1 MNKKIAWRSGI
12 LDEISLVYDKAEEN
26 EAIGKKLESL
36 EEQALLEAETVTA
49 LFTEFGRSGKNFA
62 NLSPSEKEMIIA
74 SFGGQGLSELKIDI
88 ASATISVTFASIIPL
103 VQACTI
109 FNLLN
114 RLEKLDGGFNV
125 LVSEKTTL
133 LLRLPLGGKEG
144 MFQWEFL
151 IMQLYPWLSIKEE
164 STNEIAKKKTSS
176 PSSGGTASS
185 TVAPGTETNH
195 RTTGSQKGILP
206 EELYQRMSGKL
217 AFTKALDKAKNEIE
231 TVIRNRI
238 VSLEVEGEPLTV
250 EKWRQFPEKTQLTLI
265 LAVANRG
272 VKVRS
277 TIYVDLCDEIPYCNA
292 LALLAAAESGQIEK
306 QLIDVGG
313 SKDAK
318 SFVEALTLLHSCCDR
333 WEYTITNPAY
343 AKIASGNPPIA
354 SEDMQSVKKSTEP
367 AKLEKKS
374 LWKRLFGK

>member
-49 LFTEFGRSGKNFA
+49 LFTEFGRPGKNFA

-88 ASATISVTFASIIPL
+88 AFATISVTFASIIPL

-164 STNEIAKKKTSS
+164 STNEIAKKRHLRHHQ
-176 PSSGGTASS
+176 A
-185 TVAPGTETNH
+185 E
-195 RTTGSQKGILP
+195 
-206 EELYQRMSGKL
+206 QRR
-217 AFTKALDKAKNEIE
+217 AL
-231 TVIRNRI
+231 
-238 VSLEVEGEPLTV
+238 
-250 EKWRQFPEKTQLTLI
+250 
-265 LAVANRG
+265 
-272 VKVRS
+272 
-277 TIYVDLCDEIPYCNA
+277 
-292 LALLAAAESGQIEK
+292 
-306 QLIDVGG
+306 
-313 SKDAK
+313 
-318 SFVEALTLLHSCCDR
+318 
-333 WEYTITNPAY
+333 
-343 AKIASGNPPIA
+343 
-354 SEDMQSVKKSTEP
+354 
-367 AKLEKKS
+367 
-374 LWKRLFGK
+374 